1 MVIRGEED
9 HLRHRR
15 PSDRRTG
22 KEQLM
27 RRGRGPSDPVP
38 LTVRAVT
45 KSIAKWFFLVFGVRS
60 VPTLSFCNSL

>member
-1 MVIRGEED
+1 
-9 HLRHRR
+9 
-15 PSDRRTG
+15 
-22 KEQLM
+22 
-27 RRGRGPSDPVP
+27 VP